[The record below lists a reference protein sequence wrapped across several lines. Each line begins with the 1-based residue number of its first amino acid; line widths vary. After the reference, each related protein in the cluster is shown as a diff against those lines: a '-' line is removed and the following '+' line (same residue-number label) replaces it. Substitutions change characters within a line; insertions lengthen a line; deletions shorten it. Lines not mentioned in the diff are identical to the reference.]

1 MSSQKFDLGIM
12 FCIMLNMVQ
21 MAFIME
27 GNTKTMNSILD
38 FTNYIFSAVFFVEAV
53 FKIIAFGDTYLKLGW
68 NKFDFFVVISS
79 IFDLLLETLD
89 TKSMEFLT
97 VAPQLARVMRVLR
110 VTRIIK
116 LAGKQ
121 EGL

>member
-1 MSSQKFDLGIM
+1 L
-12 FCIMLNMVQ
+12 
-21 MAFIME
+21 
-27 GNTKTMNSILD
+27 
-38 FTNYIFSAVFFVEAV
+38 TNYMFSAVFFVEACC
-53 FKIIAFGDTYLKLGW
+53 KIIAFGDTYLKLGW
-68 NKFDFFVVISS
+68 NRFDFFVVVSS